1 MEVNNPTYDQA
12 MAERLFMNVINDPKM
27 GGGNG
32 ISLYR
37 RDDDGW
43 GKLSKTGNMI
53 TKTPCN

>member
-1 MEVNNPTYDQA
+1 

-43 GKLSKTGNMI
+43 GKLSKTGNTI